1 MATGLTH
8 AVPSTLPVTQRV
20 EPRWQSRLDC
30 GDRVPGAV
38 LWLTGLSG
46 SGKTTLAVEVHRELI
61 RCGIPVEYLDGDV
74 VRSHFP
80 TLGYSRTERD
90 ANVRMV
96 GYLASRLERHG
107 VTVITALISPY
118 RDSRAFAR
126 SVCSN
131 FIEVY
136 VSTPLEVCEARDIKG
151 LYAKARRG
159 ELRGF
164 TGVDDPYEPPLRPE
178 LSINMTNLDLGFAAS
193 FVLDH
198 LRATKTRRPAS
209 EAPR

>member
-1 MATGLTH
+1 MATELTPPR
-8 AVPSTLPVTQRV
+8 AATLQVNHRV
-20 EPRWQSRLDC
+20 DPTWPGVDR
-30 GDRVPGAV
+30 GDRAPGAV

-46 SGKTTLAVEVHRELI
+46 SGKTTLAVQVHRELI

-80 TLGYSRTERD
+80 ALGYSRADRD

-118 RDSRAFAR
+118 RDSRAFVR
-126 SVCSN
+126 SLCSN
-131 FIEVY
+131 FVEVY
-136 VSTPLEVCEARDIKG
+136 VSTPLEVCEARDVKG
-151 LYAKARRG
+151 LYARARRG
-159 ELRGF
+159 EIRGF
-164 TGVDDPYEPPLRPE
+164 TGVDDPYEVPLRPE

-198 LRATKTRRPAS
+198 LRAAKARRAVS
-209 EAPR
+209 EALR